1 LIFPNIFKK
10 ISIIFYY
17 LLQIKKII
25 LIFAVR
31 KLIKNNNTMN
41 IYLVINN
48 KAENRFIVC
57 AENTERAYEL
67 ARENGR
73 ENEVFDRS
81 FFLSTSNEKNECIK
95 EIKNF
100 FGGKM

>member
-1 LIFPNIFKK
+1 
-10 ISIIFYY
+10 
-17 LLQIKKII
+17 
-25 LIFAVR
+25 
-31 KLIKNNNTMN
+31 MN
-41 IYLVINN
+41 VYFVLNN

-81 FFLSTSNEKNECIK
+81 FLLSSSHENKESIQ
-95 EIKNF
+95 EIKNYF
-100 FGGKM
+100 SGKE

>member
-1 LIFPNIFKK
+1 
-10 ISIIFYY
+10 
-17 LLQIKKII
+17 
-25 LIFAVR
+25 
-31 KLIKNNNTMN
+31 MN
-41 IYLVINN
+41 VYLVLNN

-81 FFLSTSNEKNECIK
+81 FLLAKSK
-95 EIKNF
+95 ENKENIQ
-100 FGGKM
+100 

>member
-1 LIFPNIFKK
+1 
-10 ISIIFYY
+10 
-17 LLQIKKII
+17 
-25 LIFAVR
+25 
-31 KLIKNNNTMN
+31 MN
-41 IYLVINN
+41 VYIVINN

-81 FFLSTSNEKNECIK
+81 FLLSSSHENKESVLEVKNY
-95 EIKNF
+95 
-100 FGGKM
+100 FGGRM

>member
-1 LIFPNIFKK
+1 M
-10 ISIIFYY
+10 
-17 LLQIKKII
+17 
-25 LIFAVR
+25 V
-31 KLIKNNNTMN
+31 
-41 IYLVINN
+41 YLVLNN

-81 FFLSTSNEKNECIK
+81 FLLSTSHENK
-95 EIKNF
+95 ESIQELKKLF
-100 FGGKM
+100 

>member
-1 LIFPNIFKK
+1 
-10 ISIIFYY
+10 
-17 LLQIKKII
+17 
-25 LIFAVR
+25 
-31 KLIKNNNTMN
+31 MN
-41 IYLVINN
+41 VYFVLNN

-81 FFLSTSNEKNECIK
+81 FLLSSSHENKESVLEVKNY
-95 EIKNF
+95 
-100 FGGKM
+100 FGGRM

>member
-1 LIFPNIFKK
+1 
-10 ISIIFYY
+10 
-17 LLQIKKII
+17 
-25 LIFAVR
+25 
-31 KLIKNNNTMN
+31 MN
-41 IYLVINN
+41 VYLVLNN

-81 FFLSTSNEKNECIK
+81 FFLSSSHENKESIQ
-95 EIKNF
+95 EIKNYF
-100 FGGKM
+100 SGKE

>member
-1 LIFPNIFKK
+1 
-10 ISIIFYY
+10 
-17 LLQIKKII
+17 
-25 LIFAVR
+25 
-31 KLIKNNNTMN
+31 MN
-41 IYLVINN
+41 VYLVINN

-81 FFLSTSNEKNECIK
+81 FLLSSSHENKESVLEVKNY
-95 EIKNF
+95 
-100 FGGKM
+100 FGGRM

>member
-1 LIFPNIFKK
+1 
-10 ISIIFYY
+10 
-17 LLQIKKII
+17 
-25 LIFAVR
+25 
-31 KLIKNNNTMN
+31 MN
-41 IYLVINN
+41 VYLVLNN

-81 FFLSTSNEKNECIK
+81 FFLSSSQENKESIQ
-95 EIKNF
+95 EIKNYF
-100 FGGKM
+100 SGKE

>member
-1 LIFPNIFKK
+1 
-10 ISIIFYY
+10 
-17 LLQIKKII
+17 
-25 LIFAVR
+25 
-31 KLIKNNNTMN
+31 MN
-41 IYLVINN
+41 VYLVLNN

-81 FFLSTSNEKNECIK
+81 FLLSISNENKESVLEVKNYFEGR
-95 EIKNF
+95 E
-100 FGGKM
+100 

>member
-1 LIFPNIFKK
+1 
-10 ISIIFYY
+10 
-17 LLQIKKII
+17 
-25 LIFAVR
+25 
-31 KLIKNNNTMN
+31 MN

-57 AENTERAYEL
+57 AENWERANEL

-73 ENEVFDRS
+73 ENEVFDRG
-81 FFLSTSNEKNECIK
+81 FYLSTSNENKESIQ

>member
-1 LIFPNIFKK
+1 
-10 ISIIFYY
+10 
-17 LLQIKKII
+17 
-25 LIFAVR
+25 
-31 KLIKNNNTMN
+31 MN
-41 IYLVINN
+41 VYLVINN

-81 FFLSTSNEKNECIK
+81 FFLSTSYENKESVLEVKNY
-95 EIKNF
+95 
-100 FGGKM
+100 FGGRE